1 MCDPVPIIFLNPVP
15 LRRWRQGQIQKKF
28 RNFMSNNFTTIKSR
42 LATLI
47 YVVVPIILTQSIAVV
62 ATTTIKFFPPQT
74 SLLLDLY

>member
-1 MCDPVPIIFLNPVP
+1 MRPSAYFSKSCSVEKVASRTDS
-15 LRRWRQGQIQKKF
+15 KKF

-62 ATTTIKFFPPQT
+62 ATATIKFFPPQT